1 MLATII
7 VLILLFCLIS
17 GKYKNYVNC
26 TLTPASS
33 NGLGGFF
40 KNFSLPKIPGPLSS
54 PGPLNSPIAS
64 NE

>member
-7 VLILLFCLIS
+7 ILILLYCLIS
-17 GKYKNYVNC
+17 GKYKDYLNC
-26 TLTPASS
+26 TLTPSAS

-40 KNFSLPKIPGPLSS
+40 KNFSLPKTQGPLSS
-54 PGPLNSPIAS
+54 PIYS